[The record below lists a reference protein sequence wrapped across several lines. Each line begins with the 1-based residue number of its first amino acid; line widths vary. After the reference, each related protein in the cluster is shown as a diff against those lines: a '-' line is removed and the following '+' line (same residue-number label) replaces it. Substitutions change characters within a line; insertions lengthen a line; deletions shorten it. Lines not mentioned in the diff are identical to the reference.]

1 VKGLIYKQTNSVFL
15 VSKNTEIMTVEQI
28 ASRLAEYCRKEQFS
42 LAQKELY
49 AKDAVSIEP
58 YAIPGFEQETRGLE
72 ALMEKDRKFS
82 SMVES
87 RYGTAVSTPMI
98 AGNVFA
104 FVLTMD
110 LKLKGRDREKMTE
123 LCVYHV
129 KEGKIISEQFF
140 M

>member
-1 VKGLIYKQTNSVFL
+1 
-15 VSKNTEIMTVEQI
+15 MTVEQV

-42 LAQKELY
+42 SAQKELY
-49 AKDAVSIEP
+49 ANEAVSIEP
-58 YAIPGFEQETRGLE
+58 YAIPGFEKETKGLE
-72 ALMEKDRKFS
+72 ALMEKDKKFN

-87 RYGTAVSTPMI
+87 RYGTSVSEPI
-98 AGNVFA
+98 VAGNVFA
-104 FVLTMD
+104 FTLSMD

-129 KEGKIISEQFF
+129 KDGKIISEQFF

>member
-1 VKGLIYKQTNSVFL
+1 
-15 VSKNTEIMTVEQI
+15 MTVEEV
-28 ASRLAEYCRKEQFS
+28 ASRLAEYCRKEEFS

-49 AKDAVSIEP
+49 ANDAISIEP
-58 YAIPGFEQETRGLE
+58 YAIPGFEKETRGLK

-82 SMVES
+82 SMLES
-87 RYGTAVSTPMI
+87 RYGTSVSQPII
-98 AGNVFA
+98 AGNAFA

-110 LKLKGRDREKMTE
+110 LKLKGRDQEKMTE

-129 KEGKIISEQFF
+129 KDGKIISEQFF

>member
-1 VKGLIYKQTNSVFL
+1 M
-15 VSKNTEIMTVEQI
+15 MTVEQV
-28 ASRLAEYCRKEQFS
+28 ASRLAEYCRKEDFS

-49 AKDAVSIEP
+49 ADEVVSIEP
-58 YAIPGFEQETRGLE
+58 YDIPGFEKETRGLA

-87 RYGTAVSTPMI
+87 RYGTTVSAPII

-110 LKLKGRDREKMTE
+110 LKINGTNREKMTE

-129 KEGKIISEQFF
+129 KDGKIISEQFF

>member
-1 VKGLIYKQTNSVFL
+1 MI
-15 VSKNTEIMTVEQI
+15 IEQV
-28 ASRLAEYCRKEQFS
+28 ALRLAEYCRKEEFS

-49 AKDAVSIEP
+49 ADDAVSIEP
-58 YAIPGFEQETRGLE
+58 YEIPGFDKETRGLS

-87 RYGTAVSTPMI
+87 RYGTTVSEPII
-98 AGNVFA
+98 AGNMFA

-110 LKLKGRDREKMTE
+110 LKIKGRDREKVTE

-129 KEGKIISEQFF
+129 KDGKIISEQFF
-140 M
+140 T

>member
-1 VKGLIYKQTNSVFL
+1 MI
-15 VSKNTEIMTVEQI
+15 VEQV
-28 ASRLAEYCRKEQFS
+28 ASRLAEYCRKEEFS

-49 AKDAVSIEP
+49 ANEAISIEP
-58 YAIPGFEQETRGLE
+58 YAIPGFEKETRGLA

-87 RYGTAVSTPMI
+87 RYGTSVSAPIIT
-98 AGNVFA
+98 GNVFA

-110 LKLKGRDREKMTE
+110 LKIKGRDREKITE

-129 KEGKIISEQFF
+129 KDGKIISEQFF
-140 M
+140 L

>member
-1 VKGLIYKQTNSVFL
+1 
-15 VSKNTEIMTVEQI
+15 MTVEQI
-28 ASRLAEYCRKEQFS
+28 AARLVDYCRNEQFS

-49 AKDAVSIEP
+49 AEEAVSIEP
-58 YAIPGFEQETRGLE
+58 FEVPGFEKETRGLS

-87 RYGTAVSTPMI
+87 RHGTTVSEPLI
-98 AGNVFA
+98 AGNAFS

-110 LKLKGRDREKMTE
+110 IEMKGRDRERLTE
-123 LCVYHV
+123 LCVYTV
-129 KEGKIISEQFF
+129 KDGKIISEQFF

>member
-1 VKGLIYKQTNSVFL
+1 
-15 VSKNTEIMTVEQI
+15 MTVEQV
-28 ASRLAEYCRKEQFS
+28 ASRLVNYCRNEQFS

-49 AKDAVSIEP
+49 ADDAVSIEP
-58 YAIPGFEQETRGLE
+58 FEIPGFEKETKGLN

-87 RYGTAVSTPMI
+87 RYGTTVSEPLI
-98 AGNVFA
+98 AGNTFS

-110 LKLKGRDREKMTE
+110 IKMKDRAREQVTE
-123 LCVYHV
+123 LCVYTV
-129 KEGKIISEQFF
+129 KEGKIIAEQFF

>member
-1 VKGLIYKQTNSVFL
+1 
-15 VSKNTEIMTVEQI
+15 MTVEQI
-28 ASRLAEYCRKEQFS
+28 AARLADYCRNEQFS

-49 AKDAVSIEP
+49 AEEAVSIEP
-58 YAIPGFEQETRGLE
+58 FEVPGFEKETRGLS

-87 RYGTAVSTPMI
+87 RHGTTVSEALI
-98 AGNVFA
+98 AGNAFS

-110 LKLKGRDREKMTE
+110 IKMKGRDRERLTE
-123 LCVYHV
+123 LCVYTV
-129 KEGKIISEQFF
+129 KDGKIISEQFF